1 MGRSL
6 MDKRYL
12 NKMRETLIEMKKKIL
27 QNLSAESEEFNELIE
42 DKDPKDLADIASDDI
57 DRKILEALG
66 KQEVKI
72 LRLIDGALSR
82 MQNGHYGQCM
92 RCGEKIPKE
101 RLEAVPYATLC
112 IKCKSSEELKNR

>member
-1 MGRSL
+1 

-12 NKMRETLIEMKKKIL
+12 NKMKDNLVSMKKKIL
-27 QNLSAESEEFNELIE
+27 QTLAAESAEFNELIE
-42 DKDPKDLADIASDDI
+42 DTDPKDLADIASDDI

-66 KQEVKI
+66 KQEVKT
-72 LRLIDGALSR
+72 LRLIDAALSR
-82 MQNGHYGQCM
+82 MLNGHYGQCM

-101 RLEAVPYATLC
+101 RLEAIPYATLC